1 MAEILTLLPV
11 VTTAEWTEF
20 HAIRK
25 AELFDARGRG
35 DIYDRDHAGDR
46 APGNMPMLLR
56 AGNEA
61 IGVLRIDDLGHERAA
76 LRLLAIR
83 GNWQRRGY
91 GVKMIELVLTQLRE
105 HGYIKVVVNSAPDAV
120 EFYKRFGFREEAWP
134 DNPAATSVQMA
145 LSLASQ

>member
-1 MAEILTLLPV
+1 VTETLNLTRV

-35 DIYDRDHAGDR
+35 DVYDYDHADDR
-46 APGNMPMLLR
+46 TAGNTPMLLR

-61 IGVLRIDDLGHERAA
+61 VGVLRVDDLGQGQAA

-83 GNWQRRGY
+83 RNQQQRGY
-91 GVKMIELVLTQLRE
+91 GARMIALVLAQLRE
-105 HGYIKVVVNSAPDAV
+105 RGYARVVVNAAPDAV

-134 DNPAATSVQMA
+134 DDHAAAAVQMA
-145 LSLASQ
+145 LSLISQ